1 MKAYIT
7 GKGLVS
13 AIGNGKDELIFP
25 SISSRYLTSQ
35 KPDFTKYFEAKQARR
50 TSKILKMG
58 LVAAFDALAN
68 NHKNI
73 NGIIVGTGLGCISDS
88 EKFISTLIN
97 YDESMLSPTP
107 FIQSTHN
114 TIAGSIAL
122 QLKVHQYNFT
132 YSERIFSFEWTL
144 LDALMQINE
153 SEENSRFL
161 VGTADELTDNTFNIA
176 KSLKIYK
183 DYKESEKDILNS
195 KDKLVFAGEHA
206 AFFTLEQKA
215 TNVPALLFVKMYFQ
229 QKPSDAFQNI
239 LKELQK
245 QGVEQVD
252 TILIG
257 INGHQIYDQVY
268 NEIESYFPTSNLAY
282 YKHLSGEN
290 LTSSS
295 FAFWLATEII
305 EKDNLPEIITIEKKN
320 KQNNNVLII
329 NHFKKDYLS
338 AIFITK

>member
-13 AIGNGKDELIFP
+13 AIGSGEEPLTLP
-25 SISSRYLTSQ
+25 SVTARYMTCQ

-58 LVAAFDALAN
+58 LVAAYDALGEDKE
-68 NHKNI
+68 HI
-73 NGIIVGTGLGCISDS
+73 NGIMVGTGLGCISDS
-88 EKFISTLIN
+88 EKFITALIK

-144 LDALMQINE
+144 LDALMQLDEVKTNQ
-153 SEENSRFL
+153 RFL
-161 VGTADELTDNTFNIA
+161 VGSADELTNNTFDIA
-176 KSLKIYK
+176 KSLKIYR
-183 DYKESEKDILNS
+183 DYDEDQKDILKS
-195 KDKLVFAGEHA
+195 KYNQSFAGEHA
-206 AFFTLEQKA
+206 AFFTLEKEADNAPVLQ
-215 TNVPALLFVKMYFQ
+215 FVKMFFQ
-229 QKPSDAFQNI
+229 QKTSIAIAEIKAEIEKSNI
-239 LKELQK
+239 
-245 QGVEQVD
+245 GTID
-252 TILIG
+252 TVLMG
-257 INGHQIYDQVY
+257 ISGHQIYDQVY
-268 NEIESYFPTSNLAY
+268 EEIENSFLESNLAY
-282 YKHLSGEN
+282 FKHLSGEN

-305 EKDNLPEIITIEKKN
+305 EKDELPSIVTITKKT
-320 KQNNNVLII
+320 KSNNNVLII
-329 NHFKKDYLS
+329 NHLKRDYLS
-338 AIFITK
+338 AILISK